1 MRPKLTDEISV
12 NELLELRAEGKSNQ
26 EIADILDCSRA
37 TIYRYIGSTRPR
49 KKKASADSGMEIIR
63 KATNPAFRETGT
75 LYQFQ
80 VKGASYY
87 VELNRKSGIAEITS
101 GLNAAT
107 DAGLRIKQGSID
119 ALIELLQELK
129 RVEWSLEA

>member
-1 MRPKLTDEISV
+1 MKPKLTDEISIQ
-12 NELLELRAEGKSNQ
+12 ELLELRAEGKSNR
-26 EIADILDCSRA
+26 EIADLLDCSYA
-37 TIYRYIGSTRPR
+37 TIYRHIGPSR
-49 KKKASADSGMEIIR
+49 KKKVGQDDAGMEICH
-63 KATNPAFRETGT
+63 KAPNPAFRETGT

-107 DAGLRIKQGSID
+107 DAGLLIKQNSID

-129 RVEWSLEA
+129 RVEWSIEA